1 MSSKQQSKSLRPKPP
16 EQLADTPLDHDQ
28 RVQEAL
34 ERAFRF
40 IAKRERT
47 VAQVAARLER
57 DGIPTEVISEVL
69 ALMVADGY
77 LSDQRFAALYA
88 EDRRLIDGWGNER
101 IITNLREAGISAEI
115 IESVVG
121 SRDHADQ
128 VDDAIRVLDQRI
140 GVKPSDERE
149 RDRAL
154 GMLARRGYSL
164 EIAYDAVRAFE
175 RS

>member
-1 MSSKQQSKSLRPKPP
+1 M
-16 EQLADTPLDHDQ
+16 
-28 RVQEAL
+28 QEAL
-34 ERAFRF
+34 ERAFRY

-47 VAQVAARLER
+47 VAQLSARLER
-57 DGIPTEVISEVL
+57 DGISTPVIGEVVAQMIS
-69 ALMVADGY
+69 DGY

-88 EDRRLIDGWGNER
+88 EDRRVIDGWGNER
-101 IITNLREAGISAEI
+101 IIKNLRETGISTEI
-115 IESVVG
+115 IEAVAG
-121 SRDHADQ
+121 SRGHSDQ

-149 RDRAL
+149 RERAL

-175 RS
+175 RG

>member
-1 MSSKQQSKSLRPKPP
+1 
-16 EQLADTPLDHDQ
+16 
-28 RVQEAL
+28 VQEAL
-34 ERAFRF
+34 ERAFRY

-47 VAQVAARLER
+47 VAQLSARLER
-57 DGIPTEVISEVL
+57 DGISTPVIGEVVAQMIS
-69 ALMVADGY
+69 DGY

-88 EDRRLIDGWGNER
+88 EDRRAIDGWGNER
-101 IITNLREAGISAEI
+101 IIKNLRETGISTEI
-115 IESVVG
+115 IEAVAG
-121 SRDHADQ
+121 SRGHSDQ

-149 RDRAL
+149 RERAL

-175 RS
+175 RG

>member
-1 MSSKQQSKSLRPKPP
+1 M
-16 EQLADTPLDHDQ
+16 
-28 RVQEAL
+28 QEAL

-47 VAQVAARLER
+47 VSQVSARLER
-57 DGIPTEVISEVL
+57 DGISQKVISEVV
-69 ALMVADGY
+69 AQMVSDGY

-88 EDRRLIDGWGNER
+88 EDRRAIDGWGNER

-128 VDDAIRVLDQRI
+128 VGDAIRVLDQRI
-140 GVKPSDERE
+140 GAKPSDERE
-149 RDRAL
+149 RERAL

-175 RS
+175 RG

>member
-1 MSSKQQSKSLRPKPP
+1 
-16 EQLADTPLDHDQ
+16 
-28 RVQEAL
+28 
-34 ERAFRF
+34 
-40 IAKRERT
+40 
-47 VAQVAARLER
+47 
-57 DGIPTEVISEVL
+57 
-69 ALMVADGY
+69 MVGDGY

-88 EDRRLIDGWGNER
+88 EDRRAIDGWGNER
-101 IITNLREAGISAEI
+101 IITNLREAGISAAI

-128 VDDAIRVLDQRI
+128 VGDAIRVLDQRI

-149 RDRAL
+149 RERAL

-175 RS
+175 RT

>member
-1 MSSKQQSKSLRPKPP
+1 M
-16 EQLADTPLDHDQ
+16 
-28 RVQEAL
+28 QEAL

-47 VAQVAARLER
+47 VAQVSARLER
-57 DGIPTEVISEVL
+57 DDIPAAIISEVV
-69 ALMVADGY
+69 AQMVGDGY

-88 EDRRLIDGWGNER
+88 EDRRAIDGWGNER
-101 IITNLREAGISAEI
+101 IITNLREAGISAAI

-128 VDDAIRVLDQRI
+128 VGDAIRVLDQRI

-149 RDRAL
+149 RERAL

-175 RS
+175 RT

>member
-1 MSSKQQSKSLRPKPP
+1 M
-16 EQLADTPLDHDQ
+16 
-28 RVQEAL
+28 QEAL

-47 VAQVAARLER
+47 VSQVSARLER
-57 DGIPTEVISEVL
+57 DGISQKVISEVV
-69 ALMVADGY
+69 AQMVSDGY

-88 EDRRLIDGWGNER
+88 EDRRAIDGWGNER

-128 VDDAIRVLDQRI
+128 VGDAIRVLDQRV
-140 GVKPSDERE
+140 GAKPSDERE
-149 RDRAL
+149 RERAL

-175 RS
+175 RG

>member
-1 MSSKQQSKSLRPKPP
+1 MSRRPKPHKP
-16 EQLADTPLDHDQ
+16 LAIAPLDHGQ
-28 RVQEAL
+28 RVQDAL

-47 VAQVAARLER
+47 VAQVSARLER
-57 DGIPTEVISEVL
+57 DGIEQPIISEVV
-69 ALMVADGY
+69 AQMVADGY

-88 EDRRLIDGWGNER
+88 EDRRAIDGWGNER
-101 IITNLREAGISAEI
+101 IIINLREAGISPEI

-121 SRDHADQ
+121 SRGHSDQ
-128 VDDAIRVLDQRI
+128 VEDAIRVLDQRV
-140 GVKPSDERE
+140 GVRPSDERE
-149 RDRAL
+149 RERAL

-175 RS
+175 RG

>member
-1 MSSKQQSKSLRPKPP
+1 M
-16 EQLADTPLDHDQ
+16 
-28 RVQEAL
+28 QEAL

-47 VAQVAARLER
+47 VAQVSARLER
-57 DGIPTEVISEVL
+57 DDIPGLIITEVV
-69 ALMVADGY
+69 AQMVSDGY

-88 EDRRLIDGWGNER
+88 EDRRAIDGWGNER
-101 IITNLREAGISAEI
+101 IITNLREAGISSEI

-128 VDDAIRVLDQRI
+128 VGDAIRVLDQRI

-149 RDRAL
+149 RERAL

>member
-1 MSSKQQSKSLRPKPP
+1 M
-16 EQLADTPLDHDQ
+16 
-28 RVQEAL
+28 QEAL

-47 VAQVAARLER
+47 VAQVSARLER
-57 DGIPTEVISEVL
+57 DDIPAAIISEVV
-69 ALMVADGY
+69 AQMVGDGY

-88 EDRRLIDGWGNER
+88 EDRRAIDGWGNER
-101 IITNLREAGISAEI
+101 IITNLREAGISAAI

-128 VDDAIRVLDQRI
+128 VGDAIRVLDQRI

-149 RDRAL
+149 RERAL

>member
-1 MSSKQQSKSLRPKPP
+1 M
-16 EQLADTPLDHDQ
+16 
-28 RVQEAL
+28 QEAL

-47 VAQVAARLER
+47 VAQVSARLER
-57 DGIPTEVISEVL
+57 DDIPAPIITEVV
-69 ALMVADGY
+69 AQMVSDGY

-88 EDRRLIDGWGNER
+88 EDRRAIDGWGNER
-101 IITNLREAGISAEI
+101 IITNLREAGISSEI

-128 VDDAIRVLDQRI
+128 VGDAIRVLDQRI

-149 RDRAL
+149 RERAL

>member
-1 MSSKQQSKSLRPKPP
+1 
-16 EQLADTPLDHDQ
+16 
-28 RVQEAL
+28 VQEAL

-47 VAQVAARLER
+47 VAQVSARLER
-57 DGIPTEVISEVL
+57 DDIPAAIISEVV
-69 ALMVADGY
+69 AQMVGDGY

-88 EDRRLIDGWGNER
+88 EDRRAIDGWGNER
-101 IITNLREAGISAEI
+101 IITNLREAGISAAI

-128 VDDAIRVLDQRI
+128 VGDAIRVLDQRI

-149 RDRAL
+149 RERAL

>member
-1 MSSKQQSKSLRPKPP
+1 M
-16 EQLADTPLDHDQ
+16 
-28 RVQEAL
+28 QEAL

-47 VAQVAARLER
+47 VSQGSARLER
-57 DGIPTEVISEVL
+57 DGISMKVISEVV
-69 ALMVADGY
+69 AQMVSDGY

-88 EDRRLIDGWGNER
+88 EDRRAIDGWGNER

-128 VDDAIRVLDQRI
+128 VGDAIRVLDQRV
-140 GVKPSDERE
+140 GAKPSDERE
-149 RDRAL
+149 RERAL

-175 RS
+175 RG

>member
-1 MSSKQQSKSLRPKPP
+1 MV
-16 EQLADTPLDHDQ
+16 DTAFDHDQ

-47 VAQVAARLER
+47 VAQVSARLKR
-57 DGIPTEVISEVL
+57 DDIPAPIITEVV
-69 ALMVADGY
+69 AQMVSDGY

-88 EDRRLIDGWGNER
+88 EDRRAIDGWGNER
-101 IITNLREAGISAEI
+101 IITNLREAGISSEI

-128 VDDAIRVLDQRI
+128 VGDAIRVLDQRI

-149 RDRAL
+149 RERAL

>member
-1 MSSKQQSKSLRPKPP
+1 
-16 EQLADTPLDHDQ
+16 LADTAFDHDQ

-47 VAQVAARLER
+47 VAQVSARLER
-57 DGIPTEVISEVL
+57 DDIPGPIITEVV
-69 ALMVADGY
+69 AQMVSDGY

-88 EDRRLIDGWGNER
+88 EDRRAIDGWGNER
-101 IITNLREAGISAEI
+101 IITNLREAGISSEI

-128 VDDAIRVLDQRI
+128 VGDAIRVLDQRI

-149 RDRAL
+149 RERAL

>member
-1 MSSKQQSKSLRPKPP
+1 M
-16 EQLADTPLDHDQ
+16 
-28 RVQEAL
+28 QEAL

-47 VAQVAARLER
+47 VSQVSARLER
-57 DGIPTEVISEVL
+57 DGISQKVISEVV
-69 ALMVADGY
+69 AQMVSDGY

-88 EDRRLIDGWGNER
+88 EDRRAIDGWGNER

-115 IESVVG
+115 LESVVG

-128 VDDAIRVLDQRI
+128 VGDAIRVLDQRV
-140 GVKPSDERE
+140 GAKPSDERE
-149 RDRAL
+149 RERAL

-175 RS
+175 RG

>member
-1 MSSKQQSKSLRPKPP
+1 M
-16 EQLADTPLDHDQ
+16 
-28 RVQEAL
+28 QEAL

-47 VAQVAARLER
+47 VAQVSARLER
-57 DGIPTEVISEVL
+57 DDIPGPIITEVV
-69 ALMVADGY
+69 AQMVSDGY

-88 EDRRLIDGWGNER
+88 EDRRAIDGWGNER
-101 IITNLREAGISAEI
+101 IITNLREAGISSEI

-128 VDDAIRVLDQRI
+128 VGDAIRVLDQRI

-149 RDRAL
+149 RERAL

>member
-1 MSSKQQSKSLRPKPP
+1 M
-16 EQLADTPLDHDQ
+16 
-28 RVQEAL
+28 QEAL

-40 IAKRERT
+40 IAKRERA
-47 VAQVAARLER
+47 VAQVSARLER
-57 DGIPTEVISEVL
+57 DGISQPIIAEVV
-69 ALMVADGY
+69 AQMVSDGY

-88 EDRRLIDGWGNER
+88 EDRRVIDGWGNER
-101 IITNLREAGISAEI
+101 IITNLREAGISSEI

-128 VDDAIRVLDQRI
+128 VGDAIRVLEQRI

-149 RDRAL
+149 RERAL

>member
-1 MSSKQQSKSLRPKPP
+1 
-16 EQLADTPLDHDQ
+16 
-28 RVQEAL
+28 VQEAL
-34 ERAFRF
+34 ERAFRY

-47 VAQVAARLER
+47 VAQLSARLER
-57 DGIPTEVISEVL
+57 DGISTPVIGEVVAQMIS
-69 ALMVADGY
+69 DGY

-88 EDRRLIDGWGNER
+88 EDRRVIDGWGNER
-101 IITNLREAGISAEI
+101 IIKNLRETGISTEI
-115 IESVVG
+115 IEAVAG
-121 SRDHADQ
+121 SRGHSDQ

-149 RDRAL
+149 RERAL

-175 RS
+175 RG

>member
-1 MSSKQQSKSLRPKPP
+1 M
-16 EQLADTPLDHDQ
+16 ADTAFDHDQ

-47 VAQVAARLER
+47 VAQVSARLER
-57 DGIPTEVISEVL
+57 DDIPGPIITEVV
-69 ALMVADGY
+69 AQMVSDGY

-88 EDRRLIDGWGNER
+88 EDRRAIDGWGNER
-101 IITNLREAGISAEI
+101 IITNLREAGISSEI

-121 SRDHADQ
+121 SRGHADQ
-128 VDDAIRVLDQRI
+128 VGDAIRVLDQRI

-149 RDRAL
+149 RERAL

>member
-1 MSSKQQSKSLRPKPP
+1 
-16 EQLADTPLDHDQ
+16 
-28 RVQEAL
+28 VQEAL

-47 VAQVAARLER
+47 VAQVSARLER
-57 DGIPTEVISEVL
+57 DDIPGLIITEVV
-69 ALMVADGY
+69 AQMVSDGY

-88 EDRRLIDGWGNER
+88 EDRRAIDGWGNER
-101 IITNLREAGISAEI
+101 IITNLREAGISSEI

-128 VDDAIRVLDQRI
+128 VGDAIRVLDQRI

-149 RDRAL
+149 RERAL

>member
-1 MSSKQQSKSLRPKPP
+1 M
-16 EQLADTPLDHDQ
+16 
-28 RVQEAL
+28 QEAL

-47 VAQVAARLER
+47 VAQVSARLER
-57 DGIPTEVISEVL
+57 DDIPAAIISEVV
-69 ALMVADGY
+69 AQMVGDGY

-88 EDRRLIDGWGNER
+88 EDRRAIDGWGNER

-128 VDDAIRVLDQRI
+128 VGDAIRVLDQRI

-149 RDRAL
+149 RERAL

>member
-1 MSSKQQSKSLRPKPP
+1 M
-16 EQLADTPLDHDQ
+16 
-28 RVQEAL
+28 QEAL

-47 VAQVAARLER
+47 VAQVSARLER
-57 DGIPTEVISEVL
+57 DDIPGLIITEVV
-69 ALMVADGY
+69 AQMVSDGY

-88 EDRRLIDGWGNER
+88 EDRRAIDGWGNER
-101 IITNLREAGISAEI
+101 IITNLREAGISSEI

-121 SRDHADQ
+121 SRGHADQ
-128 VDDAIRVLDQRI
+128 VGDAIRVLDQRI

-149 RDRAL
+149 RERAL

>member
-1 MSSKQQSKSLRPKPP
+1 M
-16 EQLADTPLDHDQ
+16 
-28 RVQEAL
+28 QEAL

-47 VAQVAARLER
+47 VAQVSARLER
-57 DGIPTEVISEVL
+57 DDIPAPIITEVV
-69 ALMVADGY
+69 AQMVSDGY

-88 EDRRLIDGWGNER
+88 EDRRAIDGWGNER
-101 IITNLREAGISAEI
+101 IITNLREAGISSEI

-128 VDDAIRVLDQRI
+128 VGDAIRVLDQRI
-140 GVKPSDERE
+140 GAKPSDERE
-149 RDRAL
+149 RERAL

-175 RS
+175 RG

>member
-1 MSSKQQSKSLRPKPP
+1 
-16 EQLADTPLDHDQ
+16 
-28 RVQEAL
+28 VQEAL

-47 VAQVAARLER
+47 VSQVSARLER
-57 DGIPTEVISEVL
+57 DGISQKVISEVV
-69 ALMVADGY
+69 AQMVSDGY

-88 EDRRLIDGWGNER
+88 EDRRAIDGWGNER

-128 VDDAIRVLDQRI
+128 VGDAIRVLDQRI
-140 GVKPSDERE
+140 GAKPSDERE
-149 RDRAL
+149 RERAL

-175 RS
+175 RG

>member
-1 MSSKQQSKSLRPKPP
+1 M
-16 EQLADTPLDHDQ
+16 
-28 RVQEAL
+28 QEAL

-47 VAQVAARLER
+47 VSQVSARLER
-57 DGIPTEVISEVL
+57 DGISQKVISEVV
-69 ALMVADGY
+69 AQMVSDGY

-88 EDRRLIDGWGNER
+88 EDRRAIDGWGNER

-128 VDDAIRVLDQRI
+128 VGDAIRVLDQRV
-140 GVKPSDERE
+140 GAKPSDERE
-149 RDRAL
+149 RERAL
-154 GMLARRGYSL
+154 GMLARRGYSI

-175 RS
+175 RG

>member
-1 MSSKQQSKSLRPKPP
+1 M
-16 EQLADTPLDHDQ
+16 
-28 RVQEAL
+28 QEAL

-47 VAQVAARLER
+47 VAQVSARLER
-57 DGIPTEVISEVL
+57 DGIPAPIITEVV
-69 ALMVADGY
+69 AQMVSDGY
-77 LSDQRFAALYA
+77 LSDQRCAALYA
-88 EDRRLIDGWGNER
+88 EDRRVIDGWGNER
-101 IITNLREAGISAEI
+101 IITNLREAGISSEI

-128 VDDAIRVLDQRI
+128 VGDAIRVLDQRI

-149 RDRAL
+149 RERAL

>member
-1 MSSKQQSKSLRPKPP
+1 
-16 EQLADTPLDHDQ
+16 
-28 RVQEAL
+28 VQEAL

-47 VAQVAARLER
+47 VSQVSARLER
-57 DGIPTEVISEVL
+57 DGISQKVISEVV
-69 ALMVADGY
+69 AQMVSDGY

-88 EDRRLIDGWGNER
+88 EDRRAIDGWGNER
-101 IITNLREAGISAEI
+101 IVTNLREAGISAEI

-128 VDDAIRVLDQRI
+128 VGDAIRVLDQRI
-140 GVKPSDERE
+140 GAKPSDERE
-149 RDRAL
+149 RERAL

-175 RS
+175 RG

>member
-1 MSSKQQSKSLRPKPP
+1 MSRLQRPL
-16 EQLADTPLDHDQ
+16 EHLAGSPLDPDQ
-28 RVQEAL
+28 RLQDAL
-34 ERAFRF
+34 ERAFKF

-47 VAQVAARLER
+47 VAQVRGRLQR
-57 DGIPTEVISEVL
+57 DGVDESAIASAL
-69 ALMVADGY
+69 AQMVSDGY

-88 EDRRLIDGWGNER
+88 EDRRALDGWGNER
-101 IITNLREAGISAEI
+101 IITNLREAGVSSEI
-115 IESVVG
+115 IDAVVG

-140 GVKPSDERE
+140 GAKPQDERE
-149 RDRAL
+149 RERAL

-175 RS
+175 RG

>member
-1 MSSKQQSKSLRPKPP
+1 M
-16 EQLADTPLDHDQ
+16 
-28 RVQEAL
+28 
-34 ERAFRF
+34 
-40 IAKRERT
+40 
-47 VAQVAARLER
+47 
-57 DGIPTEVISEVL
+57 
-69 ALMVADGY
+69 
-77 LSDQRFAALYA
+77 
-88 EDRRLIDGWGNER
+88 IDGWGNER
-101 IITNLREAGISAEI
+101 IITNLREAGISSEI

-128 VDDAIRVLDQRI
+128 VGDAIRVLDQRI

-149 RDRAL
+149 RERAL

>member
-1 MSSKQQSKSLRPKPP
+1 M
-16 EQLADTPLDHDQ
+16 
-28 RVQEAL
+28 QEAL

-47 VAQVAARLER
+47 VAQVSARLER
-57 DGIPTEVISEVL
+57 DGISQRIITEVV
-69 ALMVADGY
+69 AQMVSDGY

-88 EDRRLIDGWGNER
+88 EDRRVIDGWGNER
-101 IITNLREAGISAEI
+101 IITNLREAGISSEI

-128 VDDAIRVLDQRI
+128 VGDAIRVLDQRI

-149 RDRAL
+149 RERAL
-154 GMLARRGYSL
+154 GILARRGYSL
-164 EIAYDAVRAFE
+164 EIAYDAVRQFE

>member
-1 MSSKQQSKSLRPKPP
+1 M
-16 EQLADTPLDHDQ
+16 
-28 RVQEAL
+28 QEAL
-34 ERAFRF
+34 ERAFRY

-47 VAQVAARLER
+47 VAQLSARLER
-57 DGIPTEVISEVL
+57 DGISTPVIGEVVAQMIS
-69 ALMVADGY
+69 DGY

-88 EDRRLIDGWGNER
+88 EDRRAIDGWGNER
-101 IITNLREAGISAEI
+101 IIKNLRETGISTEI
-115 IESVVG
+115 IEAVAG
-121 SRDHADQ
+121 SRGHSDQ

-149 RDRAL
+149 RERAL

-175 RS
+175 RG

>member
-1 MSSKQQSKSLRPKPP
+1 M
-16 EQLADTPLDHDQ
+16 
-28 RVQEAL
+28 QEAL

-47 VAQVAARLER
+47 VAQVSARLER
-57 DGIPTEVISEVL
+57 DGISQRIITEVV
-69 ALMVADGY
+69 AQMVSDGY
-77 LSDQRFAALYA
+77 LNDQRFAALYA
-88 EDRRLIDGWGNER
+88 EDRRVIDGWGNER
-101 IITNLREAGISAEI
+101 IITNLREAGISSEI

-128 VDDAIRVLDQRI
+128 VGDAIRVLDQRI
-140 GVKPSDERE
+140 GVKPSDERGRE
-149 RDRAL
+149 RAL

>member
-1 MSSKQQSKSLRPKPP
+1 M
-16 EQLADTPLDHDQ
+16 
-28 RVQEAL
+28 QEAL

-47 VAQVAARLER
+47 VLQVSARLER
-57 DGIPTEVISEVL
+57 DDIPGPIITEVV
-69 ALMVADGY
+69 AQMVSDGY

-88 EDRRLIDGWGNER
+88 EDRRAIDGWGNER
-101 IITNLREAGISAEI
+101 IITNLREAGISSEI

-128 VDDAIRVLDQRI
+128 VGDAIRVLDQRI

-149 RDRAL
+149 RERAL